1 LYAASHHL
9 GRTVG
14 PSGEGLPPALL
25 VDRERLART
34 NVLVEA
40 RSFVEL
46 ASRTFALAAKT
57 GWLP

>member
-1 LYAASHHL
+1 
-9 GRTVG
+9 VG

-25 VDRERLART
+25 VDREGLALT